1 MKIMRQLSGL
11 FIVVCL
17 IFSMTGCGNSSPF
30 DENNTDVQESGA
42 EQSTETS
49 AVDAEPDAGTDVLVA
64 YFSATGNT
72 KAAAER
78 IAELT
83 GGEIYEIAP
92 ADSYTEEDLDYSN
105 DQSRTS
111 QEMDNPDVRPEIGSE
126 DIVMDGFTTLYLGY
140 PIWHGQAPRIMSTFV
155 EYYNFDGLTVVP
167 FCTSGG
173 SGIGSSAE
181 TLEDLAGSGNWLE
194 GERFN
199 SGVSKEEVQTW
210 IEDLQE

>member
-11 FIVVCL
+11 FIAVCL
-17 IFSMTGCGNSSPF
+17 IFSMIACGNNSPS

-49 AVDAEPDAGTDVLVA
+49 AVDVEPDAGTDVLVA

-72 KAAAER
+72 KAVAEQ
-78 IAELT
+78 IAGFTEGEL
-83 GGEIYEIAP
+83 YEIVP
-92 ADSYTEEDLDYSN
+92 ADPYTEEDLDYGN

-111 QEMDNPDVRPEIGSE
+111 QEMDDMDARPEIDSE
-126 DIVMDGFTTLYLGY
+126 EIAMDRYTTLYLGY
-140 PIWHGQAPRIMSTFV
+140 PIWHGQAPRIMNTFV
-155 EYYNFDGLTVVP
+155 EHYNFDGLTVIP

-181 TLEDLAGSGNWLE
+181 SLERLAGSGKWLE
-194 GERFN
+194 GERFS
-199 SGVSKEEVQTW
+199 SGVSEDEVQVW
-210 IEDLQE
+210 IERL